1 MAYRIS
7 AEKKKYPRDEG
18 YQEEHDYESAHLTD
32 YDKRIM
38 VKRIRQENA
47 NWVANKVIGWILVA
61 VFLLIILPGML
72 AR

>member
-1 MAYRIS
+1 MAYQIS
-7 AEKKKYPRDEG
+7 AEKKKYSRDEG
-18 YQEEHDYESAHLTD
+18 YQEERDYEEYNLTD

-38 VKRIRQENA
+38 IKRIRQENA